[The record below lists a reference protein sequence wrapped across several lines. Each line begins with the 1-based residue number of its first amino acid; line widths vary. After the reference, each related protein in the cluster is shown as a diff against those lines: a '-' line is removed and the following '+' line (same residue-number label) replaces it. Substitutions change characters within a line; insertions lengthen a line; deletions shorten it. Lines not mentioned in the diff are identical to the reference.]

1 MEYKEMCRIV
11 YPYTCPICGNDMLF
25 FTRTRINT
33 VIDYKQILHN
43 KPNNDELKE
52 YLSDKNVEY
61 LKCMVCK
68 KSFIIDW
75 SNGLARPLKYKNIL
89 KRFGY
94 KDKE

>member
-11 YPYTCPICGNDMLF
+11 YPYTCPVCGNNMLF
-25 FTRTRINT
+25 FTRNRTNT
-33 VIDYKQILHN
+33 VIDYKQVMQTHN
-43 KPNNDELKE
+43 DDSIKD
-52 YLSDKNVEY
+52 YLAGKDVEY

-68 KSFIIDW
+68 KLFIIDW
-75 SNGLARPLKYKNIL
+75 TSGIARPLKYKNIL